1 MLEEILTLPILA
13 IMTIGLIAW
22 LKEGGYENHRV
33 DNSGLED
40 IADKEREIILL
51 IKRIEEDMKKQ
62 EEDENEK
69 NNIQD

>member
-1 MLEEILTLPILA
+1 MLEQILTLPILA

-22 LKEGGYENHRV
+22 MKEGGYEGHRV
-33 DNSGLED
+33 DKSGIED

-62 EEDENEK
+62 EEEDNEK
-69 NNIQD
+69 NNRQD